1 MNAKSVGRKLP
12 GNPLAVA
19 TQTSLPLSSSQTAA
33 NHSPQLDE
41 LQGGREIPY
50 RSQMSWAFLLVQSEV
65 DVRLPQGSPLGFYRE
80 KVLDLVCG
88 TP

>member
-1 MNAKSVGRKLP
+1 
-12 GNPLAVA
+12 
-19 TQTSLPLSSSQTAA
+19 
-33 NHSPQLDE
+33 
-41 LQGGREIPY
+41 
-50 RSQMSWAFLLVQSEV
+50 MSWAFLLVQSEV